1 MHVILVND
9 AYKPNTNL
17 KKQNF
22 FIKLVVVELK
32 ITFLHDCKQY
42 RKKHC
47 VLFSVYCK
55 AVRRLRGRN
64 APVNTAPVPQVH

>member
-1 MHVILVND
+1 MLVND
-9 AYKPNTNL
+9 GYKSNTNL

-42 RKKHC
+42 RKNI
-47 VLFSVYCK
+47 VYFSLFIAKLS
-55 AVRRLRGRN
+55 GG
-64 APVNTAPVPQVH
+64 